1 MLELSNT
8 IWIETRKAVR
18 SRMPLWTAIASLFM
32 PVGIALMIFAAKNP
46 QISQKLGIVSAKA
59 NLVAL
64 SATDWSAY
72 LSLYG
77 QIIAVGGFILYVLIL
92 AWVFG
97 REFVDGT
104 VKDLLAVPVP
114 RGSILLGKFI
124 VASAWSLLISLIIVV
139 VGLIMGTFLVLPA
152 GSPEVFRNGS
162 GVLAICALLALAIA
176 LPFALLASV
185 GRGYFLPFGV
195 AILIVMVTNLVVVAG
210 WGDVFPW
217 AIPGLYSM
225 GKTTLTPLSI
235 GIVAVTGLA
244 GMLATYLW
252 WKYTDQNR

>member
-1 MLELSNT
+1 M
-8 IWIETRKAVR
+8 IWVETVKAIR

-32 PVGIALMIFAAKNP
+32 PLGIALLIFAARNP
-46 QISQKLGIVSAKA
+46 QISQKLGLVSAKA
-59 NLVAL
+59 NLVAY

-92 AWVFG
+92 TWVFG

-114 RGSILLGKFI
+114 RGSILLAKF
-124 VASAWSLLISLIIVV
+124 VVGVAWSLVNSLLIVV
-139 VGLIMGTFLVLPA
+139 VGLVMGAVLQLPA
-152 GSPEVFRNGS
+152 GSPAVFLHGS
-162 GVLAICALLALAIA
+162 EVLAISAGLTLAVV
-176 LPFALLASV
+176 LPFALLASA
-185 GRGYFLPFGV
+185 GRGYFLPFGL
-195 AILIVMVTNLVVVAG
+195 AILTLMITNLAVVAG

-225 GKTTLTPLSI
+225 GKSTLTPASI
-235 GIVAVTGLA
+235 SIVLLTGLA

-252 WKYTDQNR
+252 WKSADQNR

>member
-1 MLELSNT
+1 MLELSNVV
-8 IWIETRKAVR
+8 WIETRKAIR
-18 SRMPLWTAIASLFM
+18 SRMPLWTALASLIM
-32 PVGIALMIFAAKNP
+32 PLGIALLIFAARNP
-46 QISQKLGIVSAKA
+46 QVTQKLGIVSAKA

-72 LSLYG
+72 LALYG
-77 QIIAVGGFILYVLIL
+77 QILAVGGFILYVLIL

-114 RGSILLGKFI
+114 RGSILMGKFA
-124 VASAWSLLISLIIVV
+124 VAAGWSLVISVLIVGVGLAMGAV
-139 VGLIMGTFLVLPA
+139 VGLPA
-152 GSPEVFRNGS
+152 GSPEVFLHGS
-162 GVLAICALLALAIA
+162 GVLAVSALLALAIA
-176 LPFALLASV
+176 LPFALLASA

-195 AILIVMVTNLVVVAG
+195 AILTVMVTNLVVVAG

-225 GKTTLTPLSI
+225 GKTVLTPVSVAI
-235 GIVAVTGLA
+235 IAVTGLA
-244 GMLATYLW
+244 GILATYLW
-252 WKYTDQNR
+252 WKYADQNR